1 MGNMSYCRWKNTA
14 GDFEDCY
21 RSFVDEDDRHA
32 EMFDAYR
39 HDGGEEWAAKMEFIK
54 FLIAIFSSPSGGVSE
69 WEEEL
74 SEMEEYAEENKE
86 E

>member
-1 MGNMSYCRWKNTA
+1 MAHMSYCRWENTA

-21 RSFVDEDDRHA
+21 RSLMDEDRHA
-32 EMFDAYR
+32 VMFDAYR
-39 HDGGEEWAAKMEFIK
+39 HDGGEEWAAKMELIK